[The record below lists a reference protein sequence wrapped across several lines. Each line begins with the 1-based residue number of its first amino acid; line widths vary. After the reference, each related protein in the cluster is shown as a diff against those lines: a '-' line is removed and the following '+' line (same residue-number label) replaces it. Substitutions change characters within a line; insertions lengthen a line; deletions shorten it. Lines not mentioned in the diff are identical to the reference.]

1 MAKAKRRA
9 ADEIAEGIGRLRC
22 LPGNK
27 FQVFLSVALCANRH
41 RDVPASLI
49 IGEEEQD
56 IDIDHLKAA
65 IFAEMSRGE
74 LGRDSVEKSFD
85 FDFQISLDGI
95 PDGWCFGAGR

>member
-1 MAKAKRRA
+1 M
-9 ADEIAEGIGRLRC
+9 
-22 LPGNK
+22 PGNE
-27 FQVFLSVALCANRH
+27 FQVFLSVALCANRQ

-65 IFAEMSRGE
+65 IFAAMSRGE

-85 FDFQISLDGI
+85 FDFPIFLDGV